1 MEGITGQPSSAAVA
15 SYDRYSDRNSEP
27 SERAKSSLLPV
38 TPMLTVSVFMVY
50 MSRFRVYSS
59 IQCHYL
65 WFTCHG
71 LEFTVIHSVTIY
83 GLHVTV

>member
-50 MSRFRVYSS
+50 MSRFRVYTSMG
-59 IQCHYL
+59 C
-65 WFTCHG
+65 
-71 LEFTVIHSVTIY
+71 SVSVY